1 MVAELPLYAE
11 ATQADA
17 KKIGIKVNMKN
28 VDYNV
33 LDPMRQRGEFDLC
46 ISNILTA
53 NSGDPEVYLN
63 WYWKTNVNGSQPQ
76 NSTGYSNPEYDA
88 LSDRLAVEFDPAK
101 RRDLMIS
108 MQQILLNDAAGL
120 FFGYPKTNMVSNTS
134 IQDANIK
141 PADYYWLTK
150 DIKPARK

>member
-1 MVAELPLYAE
+1 
-11 ATQADA
+11 
-17 KKIGIKVNMKN
+17 
-28 VDYNV
+28 
-33 LDPMRQRGEFDLC
+33 
-46 ISNILTA
+46 
-53 NSGDPEVYLN
+53 
-63 WYWKTNVNGSQPQ
+63 
-76 NSTGYSNPEYDA
+76 
-88 LSDRLAVEFDPAK
+88 
-101 RRDLMIS
+101 MIS